1 MSFATKVLILANP
14 RFGPTG
20 IFKTFGRSEIY
31 RPEIGFSIFFGNPA
45 EEKKITN
52 VEPGVV

>member
-1 MSFATKVLILANP
+1 MSFATKVLFLANP

-45 EEKKITN
+45 EEKKSTN